1 MRNYKELLKNITTLI
16 FDYDGVL
23 TDCKVY
29 LINNDFARTANVR
42 DGYAMQLA
50 RKKGYRIAIISGGKS
65 ESMELRMNAL
75 NVSDVFLG
83 VSDKLSFFRQYLKE
97 NNIPCENV
105 LFMGDDIPDYQVM
118 LEAGLPVCPADAV
131 EEIKSV
137 SAYISHKA
145 GGEGCARDVIEQV
158 LKAQGNWFDGEAF
171 HW

>member
-1 MRNYKELLKNITTLI
+1 MKNYKEKLKDITTLI

-29 LINNDFARTANVR
+29 MINGDFTRTANVR

-50 RKKGYRIAIISGGKS
+50 VKKGFRLVIISGGKS
-65 ESMELRMNAL
+65 ESMAARMNAL
-75 NVSDVFLG
+75 NVTEVFLG
-83 VSDKLSFFRQYLKE
+83 VSDKLTLFRSYLKE
-97 NNIPCENV
+97 HGISPENV
-105 LFMGDDIPDYQVM
+105 LFMGDDIPDYQIM
-118 LEAGLPVCPADAV
+118 KEAGLAVCPSDAV

-145 GGEGCARDVIEQV
+145 GGDGCARDIIEQV
-158 LKAQGNWFDGEAF
+158 LKSQGKWFDHDAF